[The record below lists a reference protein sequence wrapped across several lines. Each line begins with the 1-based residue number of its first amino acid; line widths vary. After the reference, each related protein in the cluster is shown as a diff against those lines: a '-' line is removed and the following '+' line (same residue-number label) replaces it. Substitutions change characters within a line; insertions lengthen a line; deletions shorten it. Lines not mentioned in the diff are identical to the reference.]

1 METRSE
7 PVTKSWRS
15 DRCENPQERR
25 DTEAEKMK
33 QAGWTVEP
41 YSAEITGRQGCYRR
55 KSCKSPPPSGAA
67 RVALTGIII

>member
-41 YSAEITGRQGCYRR
+41 YSAEITGRQGFTVYGFEARR
-55 KSCKSPPPSGAA
+55 PADVPQKS
-67 RVALTGIII
+67 